1 MTASKILFYLCLSFI
16 IGIFFESIF
25 KMPQFVLWIF
35 LFSAFLIVSISFPL
49 WIRSY
54 GQEKGLKLWLYLPVA
69 GFCLL
74 FLILGILRMHPE
86 KTIDPDFKKINPYA
100 GDWLKSVAE
109 KISPY
114 FKLCQVR

>member
-1 MTASKILFYLCLSFI
+1 MTTSKILFYLCLSFI

-35 LFSAFLIVSISFPL
+35 LFSAFLIVSIFFPL

-54 GQEKGLKLWLYLPVA
+54 GQEKGLKLWLYLPLA

-74 FLILGILRMHPE
+74 FLILGILRMQISE
-86 KTIDPDFKKINPYA
+86 FNIATDKLSKQNPANGKYN
-100 GDWLKSVAE
+100 
-109 KISPY
+109 
-114 FKLCQVR
+114 